1 MMKYMDSI
9 ITEQEATELRSHIE
23 ECEICKEDFIMYN
36 HILEEFSN
44 IDNIIE
50 APDDF
55 ELQVMAKID
64 KLEPIYIDCETK
76 SESLLCALWGSFSV
90 FAGIGTILIINKEAI
105 TNFIMK
111 NPNFSAYADMLIP
124 VENYVE
130 QFKVSLASIFTSLI
144 ESTSGYITSLKYV
157 SLIAFI
163 LLMVAQ
169 YIIYKKDKVEYN
181 E

>member
-55 ELQVMAKID
+55 ELQ
-64 KLEPIYIDCETK
+64 
-76 SESLLCALWGSFSV
+76 
-90 FAGIGTILIINKEAI
+90 IGRAH
-105 TNFIMK
+105 
-111 NPNFSAYADMLIP
+111 
-124 VENYVE
+124 V
-130 QFKVSLASIFTSLI
+130 
-144 ESTSGYITSLKYV
+144 
-157 SLIAFI
+157 
-163 LLMVAQ
+163 
-169 YIIYKKDKVEYN
+169 
-181 E
+181 